1 MKNTYA
7 NKPNTLQGFTSLYP
21 YTKPSIKYSSKQQA
35 FTIVELLIVI
45 VVIAILAAIS
55 IAAYTNIQQRAKNT
69 AIINAASQSLKMIQ
83 SYIAMNGDY
92 PLRYNACITVDSGC
106 QVDLNSD
113 SIISSNSTFNTIMA
127 TVGTL
132 PKSVP
137 VEGSRW
143 YGITYG
149 YSASTTFDGVSQPVI
164 LRYYLSGKDQQCGIP
179 RVMKRTAVTGVLVT
193 SIDGFTSYVAGPDKT
208 ACLISISGPAHS

>member
-83 SYIAMNGDY
+83 AYIAANGTY
-92 PLRYNACITVDSGC
+92 PLKGNACITVESGC
-106 QVDLNSD
+106 SMAGTVVSM
-113 SIISSNSTFNTIMA
+113 NSTFNTNMA

-132 PKSVP
+132 SKSVP
-137 VEGSRW
+137 VEGNHFGLM
-143 YGITYG
+143 YL
-149 YSASTTFDGVSQPVI
+149 YSSLTTFNSESQPAY
-164 LRYYLSGKDQQCGIP
+164 LRYYLFGTSQPCRVPGVMAWLSSDTYGLASSNWTNSNVDGTGKTECRITIP
-179 RVMKRTAVTGVLVT
+179 
-193 SIDGFTSYVAGPDKT
+193 
-208 ACLISISGPAHS
+208 GPAHS